1 MPRLQTQVTAY
12 MEAGVTHEVTIDQ
25 RDLAR
30 WERAP
35 FRDESAPHLRAR
47 FCAWNA
53 LRRTGVPIGTFDQFD
68 DACIEV
74 ITELDDQAAGEAG
87 DGLDPGQR
95 TTSDTGSSTSPA
107 SPASPSPGRRASK
120 AGTRATSTP

>member
-1 MPRLQTQVTAY
+1 MPRLQTRVTAY
-12 MEAGVTHEVTIDQ
+12 MDGGKTHDATIDQ

-53 LRRTGVPIGTFDQFD
+53 LRRTGAFAGTFDEFD
-68 DACIEV
+68 DTCIEV
-74 ITELDDQAAGEAG
+74 ITELDDSSDGEG
-87 DGLDPGQR
+87 EGLDPGQR
-95 TTSDTGSSTSPA
+95 TTSGSDSSTSPA
-107 SPASPSPGRRASK
+107 SPANPSPARPGSSR
-120 AGTRATSTP
+120 GTRATSTP

>member
-1 MPRLQTQVTAY
+1 MPKLQTKVTAY
-12 MEAGVTHEVTIDQ
+12 MDGGVTHEVTIDQ

-30 WERAP
+30 WERAS

-47 FCAWNA
+47 FCTWNA

-68 DACIEV
+68 DACVEV
-74 ITELDDQAAGEAG
+74 ITELDDVVEDG
-87 DGLDPGQR
+87 DSLDPGQR
-95 TTSDTGSSTSPA
+95 TTSDTGSSTSPESPVNP
-107 SPASPSPGRRASK
+107 SPARRASK